1 MRRKED
7 LIEEGE
13 FLEANPSYAHIRFKD
28 GCEDTVVISDLPRYP
43 QDVPSSP
50 VTGETQLAENTHV
63 NLPEDEV
70 EMFSKEDDSKMQGKE
85 QSISDNVPT
94 SNNGDN
100 LSIVPRCS
108 PRIRCPVGRLT

>member
-43 QDVPSSP
+43 QD
-50 VTGETQLAENTHV
+50 
-63 NLPEDEV
+63 
-70 EMFSKEDDSKMQGKE
+70 
-85 QSISDNVPT
+85 
-94 SNNGDN
+94 
-100 LSIVPRCS
+100 R
-108 PRIRCPVGRLT
+108 